1 MGSSIFPFNPEKM
14 HLDYSNLE
22 EISEIIGT
30 NAEKEGAFPFVDAS
44 REVLVDSEKKEESS
58 IITNPGPMDSYV
70 NLSSEKKKI

>member
-1 MGSSIFPFNPEKM
+1 M

-22 EISEIIGT
+22 EISEIIDT
-30 NAEKEGAFPFVDAS
+30 NAEKECASPFVDAS

-58 IITNPGPMDSYV
+58 IIANPGPMDSYV